1 MHFKQRCNKALRF
14 SLYIS
19 IIFALNP
26 EVRFIVILGVSM
38 LWDTWGTQVLLW
50 LSYVLC
56 HLHSLGMSSH
66 VNFEHFFQHMEN
78 FESHAVEL

>member
-38 LWDTWGTQVLLW
+38 LWDTWGTL
-50 LSYVLC
+50 VLC
-56 HLHSLGMSSH
+56 HLHSLGMSTH

-78 FESHAVEL
+78 LESYAVEL